1 MHIIRQILP
10 EDGIIADYRYNPETD
25 KGRFLLYIETDKG
38 FQRMAFDPNTKFV
51 QALIEKARKLIIAK
65 D

>member
-10 EDGIIADYRYNPETD
+10 EDGVIADYLYNPETD
-25 KGRFLLYIETDKG
+25 KGRFLLYIETHKG
-38 FQRMAFDPNTKFV
+38 FQRMAFDPNTPFV
-51 QALIEKARKLIIAK
+51 QALIEKARKIIIDK